1 MGILGELPLDKG
13 NVKVTGK
20 LAYAAQQPWIFSA
33 SVRQNI
39 IFGQTFDKDKY
50 EKCVKAAALSKV
62 ITLFLISCNEQ
73 IFENLLIHRNSFR
86 KKLKL

>member
-1 MGILGELPLDKG
+1 MGILGELPLEKG

-39 IFGQTFDKDKY
+39 IFGQKFNKEKY
-50 EKCVKAAALSKV
+50 EKCIKAAALVKV
-62 ITLFLISCNEQ
+62 A
-73 IFENLLIHRNSFR
+73 
-86 KKLKL
+86 

>member
-1 MGILGELPLDKG
+1 MAILGELPLEKG

-39 IFGQTFDKDKY
+39 IFGQKFHKEKY
-50 EKCVKAAALSKV
+50 EKCIKASALAKV
-62 ITLFLISCNEQ
+62 T
-73 IFENLLIHRNSFR
+73 
-86 KKLKL
+86 